1 MVAGIAGYWSFDS
14 RTDPSIACTA
24 QLNAQASLGD
34 NCHLWSDRRQALGRN
49 TFSRRDRAGSRTP
62 EVRGD
67 GAHVL
72 VADARLDNRAELI
85 AALGVSRAA
94 SVSES
99 SLLLDCLLAWDLDAL
114 DRIVGDF
121 AFAWWDRQ
129 RETLTLARDYIGQ
142 RPLHFATGESFFA
155 FSSMP
160 RGLHALA
167 EVPRRPS
174 IDAATRFMMGRSQLP
189 AHSFFDGI
197 SQVAPGHVLTVRK
210 QAVHDRR
217 WWYFRPADPPPRSL
231 NEAAERARE
240 LIDQAVADRLRGGG
254 DIVASHLS
262 AGLDSSAVTE
272 SAARQ
277 LGGSGK
283 RLIAYTAVPSGNY
296 PDRTRSLANEGIL
309 AKLLASQAGN
319 IDHVEIQGTKSLLDV
334 FDRNVRLWERPV
346 PNPFNDLWW
355 SAITDDAASRGAS
368 VVLNAP
374 MGNIGLSHSGDERLS
389 ELLAAFRWGELAQ
402 AFSARRRLRQ
412 EGLARLVNATVGPLL
427 PRSVSRLIAR
437 GRGIGADNLF
447 LLKSGDSLNEA
458 TIAQDSLRRRL
469 QLIAWTDPGSFNAG
483 AAAGWH
489 VDMRDP
495 TADRRLMEFAL
506 GLPTEFYW
514 NGGLGRGLARRAME
528 GRLPAAVVEEQ
539 RKGRQSAD
547 WFSVLVRDRDAL
559 IAEAEALGQS
569 QAAEVIDWR
578 AIRNALQTMP
588 DLEPRSL
595 KAKRVYGYAL
605 VQSLSAG
612 HFLRS
617 A

>member
-1 MVAGIAGYWSFDS
+1 
-14 RTDPSIACTA
+14 
-24 QLNAQASLGD
+24 LGD
-34 NCHLWSDRRQALGRN
+34 NCQLWSDRRHALGQN
-49 TFSRRDRAGSRTP
+49 ILSARDWAGNGSP

-85 AALGVSRAA
+85 AALPGSRRAA
-94 SVSES
+94 GISES

-142 RPLHFATGESFFA
+142 RPLHYAAGASFFA

-160 RGLHALA
+160 RGLHALP
-167 EVPRRPS
+167 EVPRCPS
-174 IDAATRFMMGRSQLP
+174 VDAATRFMTGRSQLP
-189 AHSFFDGI
+189 GHSFFDGV
-197 SQVAPGHVLTVRK
+197 SQLAPGHVLTMRR
-210 QAVHDRR
+210 QAVYDRR
-217 WWYFRPADPPPRSL
+217 WWYFRHADPPPRTL

-240 LIDQAVADRLRGGG
+240 LIDQAVADRLLGGG
-254 DIVASHLS
+254 NIIASHLS

-277 LGGSGK
+277 LGESGK
-283 RLIAYTAVPSGNY
+283 RLIAYTDVPSGNY
-296 PDRTRSLANEGIL
+296 PNPAMSLANEGAL
-309 AKLLASQAGN
+309 AKLVSSQAGN
-319 IDHVEIQGTKSLLDV
+319 IDHVEIQGTGSLVDV

-355 SAITDDAASRGAS
+355 SAITNDAARRGAS
-368 VVLNAP
+368 VLLTAP

-389 ELLAAFRWGELAQ
+389 ELFAAFRWGELAQ
-402 AFSARRRLRQ
+402 AFAARRRLRP
-412 EGLARLVNATVGPLL
+412 EGLATLVNATVGPLL
-427 PRSVSRLIAR
+427 PLSLSALIAR
-437 GRGIGADNLF
+437 GRGRGADNPF
-447 LLKSGDSLNEA
+447 LLKSAGSPDSA
-458 TIAQDSLRRRL
+458 PIARDSLRRRL
-469 QLIAWTDPGSFNAG
+469 QLIAWTDPGSFTAG

-495 TADRRLMEFAL
+495 TADRRLMEFTL

-514 NGGLGRGLARRAME
+514 NGGMGRGLARRAMA
-528 GRLPAAVVEEQ
+528 GRLPTAIVEEQ

-547 WFSVLVRDRDAL
+547 WYTVLLGNRDAL
-559 IAEAEALGQS
+559 IAEAEALGRS
-569 QAAEVIDWR
+569 QAAEIIDWR
-578 AIRNALQTMP
+578 AIRHALQTLS
-588 DLEPRSL
+588 DREPESV
-595 KAKRVYGYAL
+595 KAQRVYGHSL
-605 VQSLSAG
+605 VQALSAG

-617 A
+617 N